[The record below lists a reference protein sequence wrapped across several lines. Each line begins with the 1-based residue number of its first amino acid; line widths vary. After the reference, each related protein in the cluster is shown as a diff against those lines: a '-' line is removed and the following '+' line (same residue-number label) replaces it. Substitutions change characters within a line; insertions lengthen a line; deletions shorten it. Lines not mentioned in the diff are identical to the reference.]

1 VANDCI
7 NGDLFGIIRRL
18 VLDVWKESVMSAY
31 YSEIQK
37 VVNSALDELAA
48 EHATGKLINSPVTN
62 NHFLVRW
69 VTRTI
74 KTQRFGKAT
83 SANLIQWQKTG
94 RSKGNESML
103 EPTFKRISAYYDGFF
118 GGEIAPITDAKIE
131 QFIDDMEQAGWGV
144 CTSEVLTDGSKVQF
158 FTDGANSFAV
168 CANQCDDCFDG
179 ENLVKPM
186 SWFVRGNHAEF
197 ITKAYE
203 AGFMLHK
210 VTDYKS
216 KVKYHGEYLVYPLNQ
231 GTQLAEIPLSFTV

>member
-1 VANDCI
+1 
-7 NGDLFGIIRRL
+7 
-18 VLDVWKESVMSAY
+18 MSAY

-48 EHATGKLINSPVTN
+48 EHATGKLINSPVSN
-62 NHFLVRW
+62 NHFLLRW
-69 VTRTI
+69 VTRAI

-103 EPTFKRISAYYDGFF
+103 EPTFKRISAYYEGFF
-118 GGEIAPITDAKIE
+118 GCEVAPITDAKIE

-197 ITKAYE
+197 VSKAYE

-231 GTQLAEIPLSFTV
+231 GTQLAEIPLSFKA

>member
-1 VANDCI
+1 
-7 NGDLFGIIRRL
+7 
-18 VLDVWKESVMSAY
+18 MSAY
-31 YSEIQK
+31 YSEIQM
-37 VVNSALDELAA
+37 VVNSALEELAA
-48 EHATGKLINSPVTN
+48 EHASGKLINSPVTN

-69 VTRTI
+69 VTRAI

-83 SANLIQWQKTG
+83 SANLVQWQKTG
-94 RSKGNESML
+94 RSKGNDSML
-103 EPTFKRISAYYDGFF
+103 EPTFKRISAYYAGFF
-118 GGEIAPITDAKIE
+118 GGDIVPITDKMIE
-131 QFIDDMEQAGWGV
+131 QFIDDMEAAGWGV

-168 CANQCDDCFDG
+168 CANQCDDCFEG
-179 ENLVKPM
+179 ENLIKPM
-186 SWFVRGNHAEF
+186 SWFIRGNHAEF

-231 GTQLAEIPLSFTV
+231 GTQLAEIPLSFKA